1 MKINITDR
9 YNQTHT
15 FIFQSRTVTVAE
27 IYEAT
32 TKSAI
37 DAGIQ
42 HGSIGWSVLLE
53 AVKGFIASKL
63 PNLVDSFEF
72 YSTAKDQSI

>member
-9 YNQTHT
+9 YNQEHT
-15 FIFQSRTVTVAE
+15 LVFQSRTVTVAE

-32 TKSAI
+32 VKSAI
-37 DAGIQ
+37 DGGIQ
-42 HGSIGWSVLLE
+42 HGSIAWSVLLE
-53 AVKGFIASKL
+53 AVKYFIASAL

-72 YSTAKDQSI
+72 YSTAKDQAI